1 MDEKRITVSLS
12 QDELKSLL
20 AEAARDGA
28 RKALSEVGLHDEDA
42 SQDVRE
48 LRNLIDSWRSAKATI
63 GNTVLRLI
71 TTAVLVFIAGALA
84 MKLGFHF
91 GDTK

>member
-1 MDEKRITVSLS
+1 MEEQRLNVNLS
-12 QDELKSLL
+12 PEELKTLL
-20 AEAARDGA
+20 SEAAREGA

-42 SQDVRE
+42 SDDVRE

>member
-1 MDEKRITVSLS
+1 MDETRITVSLS